1 MTLFALSCFIGVGA
15 TAIMDLWGL
24 LRKLLFGGKSLDYA
38 LVGRW
43 IAYMPQGRF
52 RHDAIAAA
60 PAKRGERLIGW
71 AAHYATGIAFAGLL
85 VALFG
90 AEWTTRPTP
99 GPALAVGIGTVVAPF
114 FLMQPA
120 LGAGIAASRAPN
132 PTAARL
138 QSLITHAVF
147 GAGLYVS
154 ARAAQWL
161 L

>member
-60 PAKRGERLIGW
+60 PAKQGELLIGW
-71 AAHYATGIAFAGLL
+71 TAHYAIGIAFAGLL
-85 VALFG
+85 IMLSGTAWI
-90 AEWTTRPTP
+90 ANPTLA
-99 GPALAVGIGTVVAPF
+99 PALAVGVGTVVVPF

-120 LGAGIAASRAPN
+120 LGAGVAASRTPN
-132 PTAARL
+132 PTAARV

-154 ARAAQWL
+154 AWAAQ
-161 L
+161 

>member
-1 MTLFALSCFIGVGA
+1 
-15 TAIMDLWGL
+15 MDLWGL

-60 PAKRGERLIGW
+60 PAKQGERLIGW
-71 AAHYATGIAFAGLL
+71 TAHYAIGIAFAGLL
-85 VALFG
+85 ITLSGTAWI
-90 AEWTTRPTP
+90 ANPTLA
-99 GPALAVGIGTVVAPF
+99 PALAVGVGTVVVPF

-120 LGAGIAASRAPN
+120 LGAGVAASRTPN
-132 PTAARL
+132 PTAARV

-154 ARAAQWL
+154 AWAAQ
-161 L
+161 

>member
-60 PAKRGERLIGW
+60 PAKQGELLIGW
-71 AAHYATGIAFAGLL
+71 TAHYAIGIAFAGLL
-85 VALFG
+85 ITLSGTAWI
-90 AEWTTRPTP
+90 ANPTLA
-99 GPALAVGIGTVVAPF
+99 PALAVGVGTVVVPF

-120 LGAGIAASRAPN
+120 LGAGVAASRTPN
-132 PTAARL
+132 PTAARV

-154 ARAAQWL
+154 AWAAQ
-161 L
+161 

>member
-60 PAKRGERLIGW
+60 PAKQGELLIGW
-71 AAHYATGIAFAGLL
+71 TAHYAIGIAFAGLL
-85 VALFG
+85 ITLSGTAWI
-90 AEWTTRPTP
+90 ANPTLA
-99 GPALAVGIGTVVAPF
+99 PALAVGVGTVVVPF
-114 FLMQPA
+114 FLLQPA
-120 LGAGIAASRAPN
+120 LGAGVAASRTPN
-132 PTAARL
+132 PTAARV

-154 ARAAQWL
+154 AWAAQ
-161 L
+161 

>member
-24 LRKLLFGGKSLDYA
+24 LRKLLFGAKAPDYR

-43 IAYMPQGRF
+43 IGHMPQGRF